1 MIMVALRLW
10 MSSAIV
16 MRRRKLVGAF
26 SRNAPRGAC
35 ICYPDSRIMRT
46 DYARSGRRTHNDR
59 SDRRK
64 AARLAATHRPASGG
78 RAGRHRRAFGLGV
91 PPPHPRARGGGDH
104 HWLYRKARS
113 REHRPRPRR
122 LRRHQDRKSVV
133 SGKSVSVR
141 VDLGGSRSIK
151 KKKKQEKKNLKI

>member
-64 AARLAATHRPASGG
+64 AARLAATHRSEEQTSELQSLMRISYAV
-78 RAGRHRRAFGLGV
+78 FCL
-91 PPPHPRARGGGDH
+91 
-104 HWLYRKARS
+104 
-113 REHRPRPRR
+113 
-122 LRRHQDRKSVV
+122 
-133 SGKSVSVR
+133 
-141 VDLGGSRSIK
+141 K
-151 KKKKQEKKNLKI
+151 KKK